1 LFWHLE
7 VSLRTADGAFM
18 SEKSVN
24 NSILTEENVVA
35 KVAELMETLDHVK
48 KYNALARSFKR
59 FALIVLGSIAVFL
72 ALGASLGFLN
82 LVVALDRPQIFLASV
97 LLLLVPITGITA
109 GVLFIRR
116 KINSIK
122 TGLWKDEL
130 SQGFPSALKIL
141 LEMDWDKTFDEIS
154 SGRVGYALYGL
165 LKTAAYW
172 IITVFAVGLL
182 GNLLTF
188 IILHQAGLF
197 GGFIWGL
204 LSLLI
209 VYLILKSDLSRRY
222 NEIRALDKL
231 LWELR
236 WFSLELRRAE
246 FQT

>member
-1 LFWHLE
+1 
-7 VSLRTADGAFM
+7 M
-18 SEKSVN
+18 SEKNVKNSV
-24 NSILTEENVVA
+24 LTEENVVA

-48 KYNALARSFKR
+48 KYNALARAFKR
-59 FALIVLGSIAVFL
+59 FAVIVVGSIAVFL
-72 ALGASLGFLN
+72 AIGASLGFLN
-82 LVVALDRPQIFLASV
+82 LTVTLDRPQIFLSAV

-116 KINSIK
+116 RVNSIK
-122 TGLWKDEL
+122 TGEWKDEL

-141 LEMDWDKTFDEIS
+141 LEMEWDETFAEIS
-154 SGRVGYALYGL
+154 AGRVGYALYGL

-182 GNLLTF
+182 GNLLIF
-188 IILHQAGLF
+188 IILHEPSLS

-204 LSLLI
+204 LSILI
-209 VYLILKSDLSRRY
+209 VYLILRDDLSRRY
-222 NEIRALDKL
+222 NEIIALDKL

>member
-1 LFWHLE
+1 MAE
-7 VSLRTADGAFM
+7 RNVKNSLM
-18 SEKSVN
+18 
-24 NSILTEENVVA
+24 TEENVVA

-48 KYNALARSFKR
+48 QYNALAKSFKK
-59 FALIVLGSIAVFL
+59 FALIVLGAIAVFL

-97 LLLLVPITGITA
+97 LLLLVPIA
-109 GVLFIRR
+109 GVVAGVFYI
-116 KINSIK
+116 KKTVSSIK
-122 TGLWKDEL
+122 TGEWKEEL
-130 SQGFPSALKIL
+130 SNGFPSALKML

-172 IITVFAVGLL
+172 IITIFAVGLV

-188 IILHQAGLF
+188 LVLGKAGLF

-204 LSLLI
+204 LSILI
-209 VYLILKSDLSRRY
+209 VYLILRKDLSRRY
-222 NEIRALDKL
+222 NEIQALDKL